1 MNIKSSIEALVAHGI
16 PMQDIM
22 ASAIL
27 NGARDVVAEIAK
39 IDPEAIS
46 RAVSWGDYTLEDGLN
61 CASLM
66 CSEYKPGIYRAYAEN
81 AAYLPHEICEVC
93 YSDEEGFVPATSAM
107 KIGIQVTSMLLVTGN
122 PGLTTHLRE
131 NALEFISMVNDDL
144 RDYTNDVL
152 EQVNNDEELG
162 WFFLNAMEVL
172 IGSKIEN
179 AWTIA
184 HPKPTEDTV

>member
-1 MNIKSSIEALVAHGI
+1 MDIKDALKTLGQAGI

-27 NGARDVVAEIAK
+27 NGNRDIVAEIAK
-39 IDPEAIS
+39 IEAGFV
-46 RAVSWGDYTLEDGLN
+46 RLQVSWGDYTPEDGLN
-61 CASLM
+61 CANLM
-66 CSEYKPGIYRAYAEN
+66 CSEYKPDIYRAYAEN

-184 HPKPTEDTV
+184 HPKPTEDIV